1 MTYLCTLLTTTLAIS
16 ALSFGLTACSN
27 AQTDNSKEAAP
38 ESSVASAED
47 ISAALKSAAE
57 RAKAST
63 GPGSPALWSISDD
76 DTTVYLFGT
85 IHLLRP
91 ETQWRTDAFDKAFDS
106 ADTLYLEVDTNSPEG
121 QAAVQRIVA
130 EKGIFTDGETLMG
143 VLDDDDEA
151 TLMSVMTP
159 LGATAEA
166 INEFKPW
173 LLGLQ
178 LTVGSIIQAGY
189 DPNKGV
195 DTLLA
200 IEAKSDGKSLKY
212 LETIER
218 QIGILSSADM
228 DEQIDGLMVTV
239 ETLNLGTEFV
249 DVLASE
255 WADGDVTGLTA
266 TMADPLVFGGQ
277 EGYEA
282 LMVDRNRDWIPAIEA
297 ALDEPGVKFVAV
309 GAGHMVGSDSVI
321 AMLETQGLTAKRL
334 Q

>member
-1 MTYLCTLLTTTLAIS
+1 MTYLRSLLTTTLAIS
-16 ALSFGLTACSN
+16 TVALGLSACTN
-27 AQTDNSKEAAP
+27 AQTDADTQSA
-38 ESSVASAED
+38 VASAED
-47 ISAALKSAAE
+47 ISAALKSATD
-57 RAKAST
+57 RAKEST

-91 ETQWRTDAFDKAFDS
+91 ETQWRTEAFNQAFER
-106 ADTLYLEVDTNSPEG
+106 ADTLYLEVDTTSAEG

-130 EKGIFTDGETLMG
+130 QEGMFAEGETLMG
-143 VLDDDDEA
+143 VLDDEEEA
-151 TLMSVMTP
+151 TLMATMGP
-159 LGATAEA
+159 MGATADA
-166 INEFKPW
+166 INGFKPW

-178 LTVGSIIQAGY
+178 LSVGSIMQAGY

-200 IEAKSDGKSLKY
+200 SEAKLEGKTLKY

-218 QIGILSSADM
+218 QIGVLSSADM

-277 EGYEA
+277 EGYDA
-282 LMVDRNRDWIPAIEA
+282 LMVDRNRDWIPAISS

-309 GAGHMVGSDSVI
+309 GAGHMVGPDSVI
-321 AMLETQGLTAKRL
+321 AMLKTEGLSAQRL